1 MMKKGFATM
10 LMLLLKTFSLA
21 QEDTTQ
27 VQNLVLRTNTIS
39 TSALYTMFGM
49 LNVNYGK
56 IINNGKNEYQIMA
69 GTFGYED
76 SFNEDDTWD
85 SSLDDGVMYGAKG
98 ASSFKATYRSYSKE
112 NAKGL
117 FYQGELTIFSISWGH
132 KTGEGEWNDVT
143 SVSYDPTVALG
154 YKYVPSFLFQER
166 LFIET
171 YVGASYS
178 MFTPEDGDITL
189 RDDEGE
195 AQGGNEI
202 QPQFNLF
209 IGFDF

>member
-1 MMKKGFATM
+1 
-10 LMLLLKTFSLA
+10 
-21 QEDTTQ
+21 
-27 VQNLVLRTNTIS
+27 
-39 TSALYTMFGM
+39 
-49 LNVNYGK
+49 
-56 IINNGKNEYQIMA
+56 MA

-76 SFNEDDTWD
+76 SFIEDDTWD

-132 KTGEGEWNDVT
+132 KTGEGDWNDVT
-143 SVSYDPTVALG
+143 SFSYDPTVALG
-154 YKYVPSFLFQER
+154 YKYVTSFLFKDR
-166 LFIET
+166 LFIEA
-171 YVGASYS
+171 YAGASYS
-178 MFTPEDGDITL
+178 MFSPEDGEITL

-202 QPQFNLF
+202 QQQFNLF

>member
-1 MMKKGFATM
+1 MKKGFAVQ
-10 LMLLLKTFSLA
+10 LLSILTVFSFA
-21 QEDTTQ
+21 QEDTT
-27 VQNLVLRTNTIS
+27 LVLEPTLRTNTIS

-98 ASSFKATYRSYSKE
+98 AASFKATYRSYSKE

-117 FYQGELTIFSISWGH
+117 LDTEEQEVMPVMPQQVMPNRQIPVVPQLDFYRGILS
-132 KTGEGEWNDVT
+132 
-143 SVSYDPTVALG
+143 
-154 YKYVPSFLFQER
+154 
-166 LFIET
+166 
-171 YVGASYS
+171 
-178 MFTPEDGDITL
+178 
-189 RDDEGE
+189 
-195 AQGGNEI
+195 
-202 QPQFNLF
+202 
-209 IGFDF
+209 

>member
-1 MMKKGFATM
+1 MKKGFATM
-10 LMLLLKTFSLA
+10 LMLVLMTFSFA

-39 TSALYTMFGM
+39 SSALYTMFGM

-132 KTGEGEWNDVT
+132 KTGEGDWNDVT

-154 YKYVPSFLFQER
+154 YKYVPSFLFKDR
-166 LFIET
+166 LFIEA
-171 YVGASYS
+171 YAGASYS
-178 MFTPEDGDITL
+178 MFSPEDGEITL